1 MHDFGGEL
9 FVEEGSV
16 HGEEGFVA
24 AVLDGAFAVA
34 VDEDGA
40 LFRLFGGM
48 AADVDQGFD
57 DIVEGVDIVVPQH
70 KAASVVFQN
79 RGLIVR
85 LGAYIWFVLFHFFLS
100 RIS

>member
-40 LFRLFGGM
+40 LLGLGVRD
-48 AADVDQGFD
+48 AADVD
-57 DIVEGVDIVVPQH
+57 E
-70 KAASVVFQN
+70 
-79 RGLIVR
+79 
-85 LGAYIWFVLFHFFLS
+85 
-100 RIS
+100 